1 MKSPF
6 SIHQIAITGE
16 QFGKR
21 IGEWFGPATIS
32 SVLQYFYF
40 NLLILLILLIFQIV
54 SFFNSFQKIFGFENF
69 NLSNQ

>member
-32 SVLQYFYF
+32 SVLQYFYLYF
-40 NLLILLILLIFQIV
+40 DFIYFSNCFILQ
-54 SFFNSFQKIFGFENF
+54 FFSKDLWF
-69 NLSNQ
+69 